1 VPNTRLIKRRIRS
14 AQNIAK
20 ITKAME
26 MVSAS
31 KMRRA
36 QDQVKASRPYA
47 DRLSAVLHSIGP
59 KTDPRLHPLLQ
70 ESLSGVPVLLV
81 ISTDRG
87 LCGGL
92 NSNLFKA
99 VLEFKDA
106 HPTLTTIVVGKK
118 AQEFVNRA
126 GLSVHAAFTG
136 LPEKVGFAEA
146 LPIAQVVRDGFLN
159 GAFSSV
165 HAVHMEFINTLSQK
179 PLVQAVLP
187 LRPLSAAADTPAMSS
202 EYVFEPNAQEILD
215 WLLPYYIEMEI
226 YQLLLDA
233 KASEHSARMISMQ
246 NASNNAKDVVGSLQ
260 LEYNKGRQAG
270 ITRELIEITTASL
283 SLAGGAI

>member
-1 VPNTRLIKRRIRS
+1 MPNTRLIKRRIRS

-47 DRLSAVLHSIGP
+47 DRLNAVLHTIGP
-59 KTDPRLHPLLQ
+59 KTDPGLHPLLQ
-70 ESLSGVPVLLV
+70 KSQSGIPVLV
-81 ISTDRG
+81 IISTDRG

-99 VLEFKDA
+99 VLEFKDQ
-106 HPTLTTIVVGKK
+106 HPNLTTVVVGKK
-118 AQEFVNRA
+118 AQEFVNRV
-126 GLSVHAAFTG
+126 GFSVHAAFTG
-136 LPEKVGFAEA
+136 LPEKIGFSEA

-159 GAFSSV
+159 GSFSSV
-165 HAVHMEFINTLSQK
+165 HAVHMEFVNTLSQK
-179 PLVQAVLP
+179 PLVQPVLP
-187 LRPLSAAADTPAMSS
+187 LRPVESTVGAATMSS

-215 WLLPYYIEMEI
+215 WLLPYYIEMEV

-246 NASNNAKDVVGSLQ
+246 SASNNAKDVVGSLQ

-283 SLAGGAI
+283 SLVG